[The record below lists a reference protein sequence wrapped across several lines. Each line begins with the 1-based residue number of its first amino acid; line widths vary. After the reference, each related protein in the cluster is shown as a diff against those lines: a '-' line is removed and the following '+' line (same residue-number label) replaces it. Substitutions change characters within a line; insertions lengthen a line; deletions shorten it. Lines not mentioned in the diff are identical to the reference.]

1 MPKHSFFAE
10 EAYHTDFTVG
20 DHEDVAF
27 DAKVGCIT
35 FKDSDCRIFKEI
47 ELLVVRDDLLWPLGS
62 TRAFLSP
69 SRLSKKSEDSFV
81 SREAGIEERF
91 SASPQ

>member
-47 ELLVVRDDLLWPLGS
+47 ELLVVRDDLLTVFERCYGLWGPHE
-62 TRAFLSP
+62 LS
-69 SRLSKKSEDSFV
+69 
-81 SREAGIEERF
+81 
-91 SASPQ
+91 